1 MNASEVAIV
10 SQGEEKERED
20 MHASS
25 SYRMQRPLSHGLR
38 YLPYPQTLNPAL
50 GPRNLLVRERRSGV
64 VQYGGR
70 QMMHGWRSM
79 NEENEI

>member
-1 MNASEVAIV
+1 MSASEVVIV

-20 MHASS
+20 THASS
-25 SYRMQRPLSHGLR
+25 SYRMRPSHGLR
-38 YLPYPQTLNPAL
+38 YLKYPQTLNPAL
-50 GPRNLLVRERRSGV
+50 GPQNLLVREKRNGV